1 MAPRRAPEQL
11 TAWLITGP
19 VGHLAAALVDLSV
32 MAWIV
37 ARVKLS
43 RRA

>member
-1 MAPRRAPEQL
+1 MRHRAPSEQFA
-11 TAWLITGP
+11 AWLITGP
-19 VGHLAAALVDLSV
+19 VGHLAAALVDLSA

-37 ARVKLS
+37 GRAKLS